1 MSIATK
7 YLRRDP
13 VEVEPWPETCGQI
26 RPLIEAADGAAAE
39 VHHVRIDSAKLHY
52 HKQTDE
58 VYYVIDGQGTMLLDG
73 EEIELHPGIVVYVP
87 RGVKHKAIGKLTV
100 LTVCIPRGV
109 LNDIYEVE

>member
-1 MSIATK
+1 MNTATK

-13 VEVEPWPETCGQI
+13 AEVEPWPETCGQI

-87 RGVKHKAIGKLTV
+87 RGVKHKAIGNLTV

>member
-13 VEVEPWPETCGQI
+13 AEAEPWAETCGQI

-39 VHHVRIDSAKLHY
+39 VHHVEIDQAKLHY

-58 VYYVIDGQGTMLLDG
+58 VYYIIDGRGTMTLDG
-73 EEIELHPGIVVYVP
+73 EEIELHRGVVVYVP
-87 RGVKHKAIGKLTV
+87 RGVRHKAVGNLTV
-100 LTVCIPRGV
+100 LVVCI
-109 LNDIYEVE
+109 